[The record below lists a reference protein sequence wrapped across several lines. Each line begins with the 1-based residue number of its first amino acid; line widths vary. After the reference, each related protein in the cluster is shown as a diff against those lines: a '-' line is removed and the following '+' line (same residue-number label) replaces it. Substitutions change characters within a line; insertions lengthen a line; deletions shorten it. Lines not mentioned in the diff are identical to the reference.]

1 VPTVLSQSNLPG
13 FDLVHRGKVR
23 DVYALS
29 ASELLIVASDRLS
42 AFDVVLPDPIP
53 GKGEMLCQISN
64 FWFGK
69 TAHLVPNHLTGKD
82 VASVLPAGTDLA
94 LYAKRS
100 VITKRLQPV
109 PVEAIARGYLIGS
122 GWKDYRATGA
132 LCGIRLPAGLRQAE
146 RLPEPIFTPSTKA
159 AVGDH
164 DENVSFDHVVNLV
177 GREMAERVR
186 DATLAIYRYAADYA
200 AGRGIL
206 IADTKF
212 EFGTDA
218 DGTLYVMDEMLTPD
232 SSRFWPADQYR
243 VGISPPSYDKQFVRD
258 YLETLDWN
266 KSAPGPRVPPEVI
279 AGTATKYAEALHR
292 LAGIVLDCCGIV
304 ARAQYGGRAGSR
316 SPVCA
321 SRKKSAGPGW
331 TLHQ

>member
-1 VPTVLSQSNLPG
+1 MRVDRGVLPVPTVLHESNLPG
-13 FDLVHRGKVR
+13 LNLLHRGKVR

-29 ASELLIVASDRLS
+29 ERELLIVATDRLS

-69 TAHLVPNHLTGKD
+69 TAQLMPNHLTGRA
-82 VASVLPAGTDLA
+82 VADVLPAGVDTA
-94 LYAKRS
+94 LYARRS
-100 VITKRLQPV
+100 VVARRLKAV

-122 GWKDYRATGA
+122 GWKDYQSSGA
-132 LCGIRLPAGLRQAE
+132 LCGIALPAGLRQAE
-146 RLPEPIFTPSTKA
+146 QLPQPLFTPSTKA
-159 AVGDH
+159 PAGAH
-164 DENVSFDHVVNLV
+164 DENIGFDRVVDLI
-177 GREMAERVR
+177 GAELAERVR
-186 DATLAIYRYAADYA
+186 AATLDIYTFAAARA
-200 AGRGIL
+200 AERGII

-266 KSAPGPRVPPEVI
+266 KRAPGPKLPAAVI
-279 AGTATKYAEALHR
+279 EGTAAKYAEALKR
-292 LAGIVLDCCGIV
+292 LAGIVLE
-304 ARAQYGGRAGSR
+304 
-316 SPVCA
+316 
-321 SRKKSAGPGW
+321 
-331 TLHQ
+331 